1 MEKGVEIWEEAEV
14 SIEEGSEIPKE
25 VEVSVEEGAG
35 IPKEVEVSVEVG
47 AEIDDMA
54 STYFNRDVNCLSNI
68 GNDER
73 RKTDTPPFATAAF
86 AISQSM

>member
-14 SIEEGSEIPKE
+14 S
-25 VEVSVEEGAG
+25 
-35 IPKEVEVSVEVG
+35 VEVG
-47 AEIDDMA
+47 AEMDDMT
-54 STYFNRDVNCLSNI
+54 STFLNRDVNSLSNI